1 MSLLYRALINVRG
14 GVIMYNM
21 LEIELTDL
29 VWSSD
34 WNGDEVGYPESGV
47 VGLYSQEREDGSYS
61 FYIDM
66 ETGRVLDF
74 WKDGLKEEDN
84 E

>member
-21 LEIELTDL
+21 LASIELTDL

-74 WKDGLKEEDN
+74 WKKDKRSTK
-84 E
+84 